1 MVGENLNG
9 HTGEGVHYFTLH
21 DFLAIGFRRRR
32 LIVTTFLG
40 IFAVGVLVALLMPT
54 QYESQMKILVRRERA
69 DSVIWS
75 CRNWVKRSTGMLP
88 SRLQLANDH
97 ADPRMRMY

>member
-9 HTGEGVHYFTLH
+9 HTGEGAHYFTLH
-21 DFLAIGFRRRR
+21 DFLAIGFRRRQ

-40 IFAVGVLVALLMPT
+40 ILVLGVLVALLLPT

-69 DSVIWS
+69 DSMVS
-75 CRNWVKRSTGMLP
+75 PNREPAYVPLCECLP
-88 SRLQLANDH
+88 SPFATREAL
-97 ADPRMRMY
+97 